1 MGDAARTGGWRPGG
15 LCSFL
20 VCDIAGF
27 SSAERDDPV
36 RVRVRKAMYDG
47 LDRSLEDGAGVR
59 LDDCYHEDRGDGVMV
74 VLPAEVATELLLTTV
89 VDRLRAEVRHHNRA
103 ASEAAR
109 MRLRVAVNVGEVRAD
124 ERGVVGTELTHTFRL
139 LDAAPLKEAVAAA
152 ETAIAVIVSR
162 RVYDDVVRHGRGLVD
177 PGDYYRVE
185 VEVKETE
192 GEAWIMVP
200 GMRPATAAG
209 GAPAARSGP
218 VALREDGPGGGD
230 RTGGDQGFVP
240 PAEVPVPVLFQMVDD
255 LLGIPQMRNERGRER
270 LVGALSPGIAGVIPR
285 SPEAKA
291 DLFAILQTCLDY
303 PGGLQQFLQAVRG
316 FVGESM
322 AVRRLEQTTARLLL
336 PPGDG

>member
-15 LCSFL
+15 LSSFL

-36 RVRVRKAMYDG
+36 RVRVRRSMYEG
-47 LDRSLEDGAGVR
+47 LDRSLADGAGVR

-74 VLPAEVATELLLTTV
+74 VLPAEVGAERLLTTV

-103 ASEAAR
+103 ASEAAQ
-109 MRLRVAVNVGEVRAD
+109 MRLRVAVNVGEARAD

-177 PGDYYRVE
+177 PDDYYRVE

-200 GMRPATAAG
+200 GMRPGPAAG
-209 GAPAARSGP
+209 GAPAPRGGS
-218 VALREDGPGGGD
+218 VAVREDGQGEGDRIDDGGG
-230 RTGGDQGFVP
+230 FAP

-270 LVGALSPGIAGVIPR
+270 LVGALSPVIAGVIPR

>member
-1 MGDAARTGGWRPGG
+1 VGDAARTGGWRPEG

-27 SSAERDDPV
+27 SSSERDDPV
-36 RVRVRKAMYDG
+36 RVRVRKAMYEG
-47 LDRSLEDGAGVR
+47 LDRSLADGAGVR

-74 VLPAEVATELLLTTV
+74 VLPAEVGAERLLTAV

-103 ASEAAR
+103 ASESAQ
-109 MRLRVAVNVGEVRAD
+109 MRLRVAVNVGEARAD
-124 ERGVVGTELTHTFRL
+124 ERGVVGTELTHAFRL

-162 RVYDDVVRHGRGLVD
+162 RVYEDVVRHGRGLVD
-177 PGDYYRVE
+177 PGDYYPVE
-185 VEVKETE
+185 VAVKETE
-192 GEAWIMVP
+192 GGAWIMVP
-200 GMRPATAAG
+200 GMRPA
-209 GAPAARSGP
+209 PAARTGP
-218 VALREDGPGGGD
+218 LALREDDRGEEPGDDDRFEDGGF
-230 RTGGDQGFVP
+230 GP

-270 LVGALSPGIAGVIPR
+270 LVGALSPAIAGVIPR
-285 SPEAKA
+285 APEAKA

-316 FVGESM
+316 FAGESM
-322 AVRRLEQTTARLLL
+322 AVRRLERTTARLLL
-336 PPGDG
+336 PPGD

>member
-36 RVRVRKAMYDG
+36 RVRVRKAMYEG
-47 LDRSLEDGAGVR
+47 LDRSLAEGAGVR

-74 VLPAEVATELLLTTV
+74 VLPAEVGTERLLTTV

-103 ASEAAR
+103 ASESAQ
-109 MRLRVAVNVGEVRAD
+109 MRLRVAVNVGEAVAD
-124 ERGVVGTELTHTFRL
+124 GHGVVGAELTHAFRL

-162 RVYDDVVRHGRGLVD
+162 RVYEDVVRHGRGLVD
-177 PGDYYRVE
+177 PGDYYPVE

-192 GEAWIMVP
+192 GGAWIMVP
-200 GMRPATAAG
+200 GVRPAAA
-209 GAPAARSGP
+209 ASSGP
-218 VALREDGPGGGD
+218 LALREDGLSERDRDEDDRGGV
-230 RTGGDQGFVP
+230 FVP

-255 LLGIPQMRNERGRER
+255 LLDIPQMRHERGRER
-270 LVGALSPGIAGVIPR
+270 LVGALSPAIAGVIPR
-285 SPEAKA
+285 APEAKA

-316 FVGESM
+316 FAGESM
-322 AVRRLEQTTARLLL
+322 AVRRLERTTARLLL
-336 PPGDG
+336 PPGD

>member
-36 RVRVRKAMYDG
+36 RVRVRKAMYEG
-47 LDRSLEDGAGVR
+47 LDRSLADGAGVR

-74 VLPAEVATELLLTTV
+74 VLPAEVGTERLLTTV

-103 ASEAAR
+103 ASESAQ
-109 MRLRVAVNVGEVRAD
+109 MRLRVAVNVGEAVAD
-124 ERGVVGTELTHTFRL
+124 GHGVVGAELTHAFRL

-162 RVYDDVVRHGRGLVD
+162 RVYEDVVRHGRGLVD
-177 PGDYYRVE
+177 PGDYYPVE

-192 GEAWIMVP
+192 GGAWIMVP
-200 GMRPATAAG
+200 GVRP
-209 GAPAARSGP
+209 APAASTGP
-218 VALREDGPGGGD
+218 LALREDGLSDREEDDPGDD
-230 RTGGDQGFVP
+230 RVFVP

-255 LLGIPQMRNERGRER
+255 LMDIPQMRNERGRER
-270 LVGALSPGIAGVIPR
+270 LVGALSPAIAGVIPR
-285 SPEAKA
+285 APEAKA

-322 AVRRLEQTTARLLL
+322 AVRRLERTTARLLL
-336 PPGDG
+336 PPGD

>member
-1 MGDAARTGGWRPGG
+1 MGDGARTGGWRPAG

-27 SSAERDDPV
+27 SSSARDDPV
-36 RVRVRKAMYDG
+36 RLRVRRSMYEG
-47 LDRSLEDGAGVR
+47 LERSLRDGAGLE

-74 VLPAEVATELLLTTV
+74 IVPPEVRTDRLLTGV
-89 VDRLRAEVRHHNRA
+89 VDRLRAEVRHHNGA
-103 ASEAAR
+103 ANEAAQ
-109 MRLRVAVNVGEVRAD
+109 MRLRVAVNVGEAEAD
-124 ERGVVGTELTHTFRL
+124 AHGVVGTELTHAFRL
-139 LDAAPLKEAVAAA
+139 LDAEPLKKAVAAA
-152 ETAIAVIVSR
+152 ETGIAVIVSR
-162 RVYDDVVRHGRGLVD
+162 RVYEDVVRHGRGLVD
-177 PGDYYRVE
+177 PGDYYRADVA
-185 VEVKETE
+185 VKETE

-200 GMRPATAAG
+200 GTRPAPVPAG
-209 GAPAARSGP
+209 PPA
-218 VALREDGPGGGD
+218 VREDEPGPEEDGA
-230 RTGGDQGFVP
+230 GFVP

-270 LVGALSPGIAGVIPR
+270 LVGALSPMIAGVIPR

-336 PPGDG
+336 PPGD